1 VQANFYIGVHMSNHI
16 ASNHRKNWYI
26 VYSVLLGAIL
36 LLALAK
42 EIFNA
47 TALRGKRVRTAI
59 NLACFVQQL
68 MWKR

>member
-1 VQANFYIGVHMSNHI
+1 MQANFYIGVHMSDHI
-16 ASNHRKNWYI
+16 ASYNRKNWYI

-47 TALRGKRVRTAI
+47 TALRGKRVRIIIT
-59 NLACFVQQL
+59 LAL
-68 MWKR
+68 YSMTLSNS